1 MLCLYFTVSDNS
13 TWSNTVQ
20 FQSDQKNNKKKK
32 LLKLFTVFP
41 IRSMPQDLSKINLFY
56 SFVLLWLSP
65 LTPLSLS
72 PVCWKFFMCVG
83 DGVRRHP
90 SYLSFS
96 ALGRKTEQW
105 YHRLSQW
112 FYEFFFVL
120 LGRQTCPKR
129 FPTAKESLRGSWQAT
144 VTWLCCFSQETA
156 DKETTGCPGTP
167 PPPTSDWTKTIPWIT
182 RDSEMWGRS
191 QEISVCFASV
201 STQGLRVVRLLIS
214 AHFGSP
220 ISSPGEVTGRHL
232 RIIVSWCCL
241 RLSPFY
247 MRPLSRRILAFIMID
262 MAQTRRPVTGN
273 RQC

>member
-1 MLCLYFTVSDNS
+1 MFYFDWAHWHCSLCHLCAENS
-13 TWSNTVQ
+13 LCVWGMGSAGTQVI
-20 FQSDQKNNKKKK
+20 
-32 LLKLFTVFP
+32 FP
-41 IRSMPQDLSKINLFY
+41 
-56 SFVLLWLSP
+56 
-65 LTPLSLS
+65 
-72 PVCWKFFMCVG
+72 
-83 DGVRRHP
+83 
-90 SYLSFS
+90 FS

-105 YHRLSQW
+105 YHWLAPEW

-120 LGRQTCPKR
+120 WGRQTCPKR

-214 AHFGSP
+214 EHFGSP
-220 ISSPGEVTGRHL
+220 ISSPGEVTGRHI